1 MSFTRLF
8 EDSVQG
14 RCFVV
19 GLAEGVSHFVCAVSV
34 PVDYIQC
41 IGDEGTRI
49 VLLHEGEILLLFLSE
64 GCIDMWGDQVTLCAG
79 RTIHLNLLERTV
91 EAVEV
96 GDVVVPYGGIRTN
109 IDTFFL
115 CCMISINTRG
125 DTLGSSHPC
134 IGGKK

>member
-1 MSFTRLF
+1 MPFTRLF

-64 GCIDMWGDQVTLCAG
+64 GCVDMWGDQVTLCAG

-96 GDVVVPYGGIRTN
+96 GDVVVPIQSGWCQYRSFDGEVVPVVCTVRTGI
-109 IDTFFL
+109 
-115 CCMISINTRG
+115 SYV
-125 DTLGSSHPC
+125 
-134 IGGKK
+134 